1 MLRRSKRMG
10 EKGGEKREG
19 MNDEKLC
26 RPTRLVRSPGYE
38 TARRMDGQ
46 TNEKNEWPFLL
57 QRRRARRSVITSF
70 SLSFSR
76 PCSPCLR
83 REERRYADE
92 RKNNSLPP
100 SLSPLYPWST
110 IKTLSRAYSQGRE
123 ELLSLVVVNRLI
135 DSLARQ
141 FRRNDE
147 TKGFE
152 RIAHIPFLTLDIGA
166 SR

>member
-1 MLRRSKRMG
+1 MKNYVG
-10 EKGGEKREG
+10 QQ
-19 MNDEKLC
+19 D
-26 RPTRLVRSPGYE
+26 LVRSPGYE

-46 TNEKNEWPFLL
+46 TDEKNEWPFLL

-70 SLSFSR
+70 SLSLSR

-83 REERRYADE
+83 REERIARGVIPTRE
-92 RKNNSLPP
+92 RIIASLPP
-100 SLSPLYPWST
+100 PPPCIRGLQLKLSLARIPKGGKSF
-110 IKTLSRAYSQGRE
+110 
-123 ELLSLVVVNRLI
+123 SLVVVNRLI

-152 RIAHIPFLTLDIGA
+152 RIAHPPSLADRYSGA
-166 SR
+166 SS